1 MFGSLRFGTWLGGF
15 SLRILRFLLVFWIK
29 GFWILLRVLG
39 LGFWDL
45 AKGLVFWPRI

>member
-1 MFGSLRFGTWLGGF
+1 M
-15 SLRILRFLLVFWIK
+15 FWIK
-29 GFWILLRVLG
+29 GFGILLRVLG